1 MFFRVTNTNRL
12 MRSLLMGLILIIT
25 VLTPGISIAESE
37 PKFDVTYFDQNSN
50 GLDDRMERLIDDGEN
65 VGVILVLDNRPNQKH
80 FDEIEGLG
88 LTVDHVYK
96 YINAIRIDEVPASKA
111 YKLTEISEL
120 KLVEWQ
126 APVYPF
132 LDTSVRAIK
141 VRDSSEYSPV
151 VWDKEFYGEG
161 INIAI
166 LDTGVD
172 NEHETFGEYEDQGVR
187 RFIAGIDCDGGCP
200 TENGDYK
207 FTTEE
212 DSNEDPDDFNG
223 HGTHTASTSLGTG
236 GDDDEDGD
244 GEPDYIGVAP
254 AARLIDVKVMADW
267 GSGSSADINEAI
279 EACIENV
286 NTDWENDGEKNNGV
300 HVMSMSLGTSGGS
313 DGSDTQSQL
322 VNQANAAGIVVAIA
336 MGNDGENEVPS
347 PAAADWSVAVGA
359 MENEDNVDRD
369 DDDLASYSNYGPRD
383 DDGDSDRWDELK
395 PSVVAPGSD
404 ITAALGHSNI
414 PGFTSS
420 ASGWT
425 SQSGTSM
432 ACPHVAGLAA
442 LILEA
447 DISLRPT
454 SNSNPVRDRLQE
466 YSETWSGEY
475 GGEPSEPDES
485 DRYNYYYGY
494 GYLDSYEIVDI
505 NQPDAFVSEL
515 TTTPSEPVE
524 GDTVTISAKIENIG
538 TMDIDEAMIRLI
550 INENEIESSELD
562 SISVDSHTTWSYEW
576 EPDEGDYDISI
587 DVYDVEPVEGDIEN
601 NIIETSVSV
610 DAAPAEGVD
619 LAIIEVWTDDEDP
632 IHNEHIAIYAKIRN
646 QGTEKSDSFEL
657 RWYDDDERFTTLSGA
672 EVEVE
677 EEITITG
684 EWVAEEGESELLARL
699 VSIEPAD
706 QNSNNNARDFIIEVG
721 PPPEEPDFSP
731 ANLAVEGTLEEG
743 QEVTISFE
751 ILNLGK
757 TSGSIDY
764 DLIINGDSVNSGN
777 LQVNSESSETRNYE
791 WTAEKGTHSI
801 KIVLDNSDPSETT
814 EENNE
819 AEISVEVEESSAKFE
834 LVEITWTDPLFKNE
848 QTAVKVVIRNYGGK
862 DGTVSTMLYASG
874 SMIGNEA
881 TEIESNQEKD
891 VYFVWT
897 PSEVGTVYLSAQTD
911 YDDNSIGKNAY
922 VQEVE
927 DENNVP
933 IAVGSISVNGI
944 PASSSMTTSAETGD
958 TLSFSGSNSYDSDG
972 FIVKYEWNIVSN
984 GNTDEININQ
994 ENFDYIF
1001 SEKGTYSVT
1010 LTVTDD
1016 KGDMSSWGGNIMV
1029 NEKKII
1035 TSGGD
1040 EEDSNLLLYGGGTAV
1055 VIGLLGVIGL
1065 RYFRSEEEDDF
1076 FDFEDAGPVNLACPS
1091 CGGVIAITTDQ
1102 RPIQV
1107 ACPMCQS
1114 QFVIRE

>member
-1 MFFRVTNTNRL
+1 MFFRVTNTNKL
-12 MRSLLMGLILIIT
+12 MRSIMAVVILVIT
-25 VLTPGISIAESE
+25 ALTPGISIAESE
-37 PKFDVTYFDQNSN
+37 QSFDNTYFDQNAN
-50 GLDDRMERLIDDGEN
+50 GLDDRMEGLILEGKS
-65 VGVILVLDNRPNQKH
+65 VGVILVLEKRPNQKH
-80 FDEIEGLG
+80 FDEIDGLG

-96 YINAIRIDEVPASKA
+96 YIDAIRIDEVPASKT
-111 YKLTEISEL
+111 YELTQIPEL

-132 LDTSVRAIK
+132 LDTSVSAIK
-141 VRDSSEYSPV
+141 VRDSSDYSPV
-151 VWDKEFYGEG
+151 VWDKQFYGEG

-172 NEHETFGEYEDQGVR
+172 NEHETFDEYEDQGVR

-200 TENGDYK
+200 TENGEYK

-212 DSNEDPDDFNG
+212 NSNEDPDDFNG

-359 MENEDNVDRD
+359 MDNEENINRDN
-369 DDDLASYSNYGPRD
+369 DDLGSYSNYGPRD

-425 SQSGTSM
+425 SQTGTSM

-447 DISLRPT
+447 DISLRPD
-454 SNSNPVRDRLQE
+454 SNSNPVRDRLQD

-505 NQPDAFVSEL
+505 NQPDAFVSEV

-550 INENEIESSELD
+550 VDEEEIESEELG
-562 SISVDSHTTWSYEW
+562 SISVDSHVTWTYDWQPE
-576 EPDEGDYDISI
+576 EGDYEISAE
-587 DVYDVEPVEGDIEN
+587 VYDVAPAEGDIEN
-601 NIIETSVSV
+601 NVIESSVSV

-646 QGTEKSDSFEL
+646 QGTETATGFEI
-657 RWYDDDERFTTLSGA
+657 RWYNDNDKFATLEGT
-672 EVEVE
+672 EVEIE
-677 EEITITG
+677 EEVTITG

-699 VSIEPAD
+699 VSIEPTD
-706 QNSNNNARDFIIEVG
+706 QNSNNDGRTFVVNVG

-751 ILNLGK
+751 IFNLGK
-757 TSGSIDY
+757 TSGNIDY
-764 DLIINGDSVNSGN
+764 DLTIDGDVVDSGSE
-777 LQVNSESSETRNYE
+777 QVDSESSEVKNYV
-791 WTAEKGTHSI
+791 WNAEKGTHSVKI
-801 KIVLDNSDPSETT
+801 KLDNSDPVETT

-819 AEISVEVEESSAKFE
+819 AEISVDVEESSAKFE
-834 LVEITWTDPLFKNE
+834 LMEITWTDPVFKDE
-848 QTAVKVVIRNYGGK
+848 QTPVKIVVRNYGGK
-862 DGTVSTMLYASG
+862 DGTVSTTLYASG
-874 SMIGNEA
+874 SMIGSET
-881 TEIESNQEKD
+881 TEIQSNEEKE
-891 VYFVWT
+891 VYFIWT
-897 PSEVGTVYLSAQTD
+897 PSEVGSIYLSAQTD
-911 YDDNSIGKNAY
+911 YNDETIGKNAY
-922 VQEVE
+922 VQEIE
-927 DENNVP
+927 DENEMP
-933 IAVGSISVNGI
+933 IALGSISVNGI
-944 PASSSMTTSAETGD
+944 PSTNSMIVNAETGD
-958 TLSFSGSNSYDSDG
+958 IISFSGVNSYDSDG
-972 FIVKYEWNIVSN
+972 SIVKYEWIILRSSDNY
-984 GNTDEININQ
+984 EISMNQ
-994 ENFDYIF
+994 ENFDYVF
-1001 SEKGTYSVT
+1001 NEGSTYGVT
-1010 LTVTDD
+1010 LIVTDD
-1016 KGDMSSWGGNIMV
+1016 KGDVNVWEGNVIV
-1029 NEKKII
+1029 SEKKIV
-1035 TSGGD
+1035 TSGD
-1040 EEDSNLLLYGGGTAV
+1040 EDGNLLLYGGGAAV
-1055 VIGLLGVIGL
+1055 VLGLLGVIGL
-1065 RYFRSEEEDDF
+1065 RYFRNEEEDDF
-1076 FDFEDAGPVNLACPS
+1076 FDFDDVGPVNLACPS
-1091 CGGVIAITTDQ
+1091 CGGVIAINTDQ